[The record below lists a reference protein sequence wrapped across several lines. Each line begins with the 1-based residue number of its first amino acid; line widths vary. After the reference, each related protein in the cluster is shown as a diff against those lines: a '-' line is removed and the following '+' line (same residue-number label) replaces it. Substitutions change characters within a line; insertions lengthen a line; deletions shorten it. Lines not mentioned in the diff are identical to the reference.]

1 VVNRRVRRSIVAAI
15 IVIVAAAAIPVVRH
29 GALRLVGGA
38 LLLREPIGPA
48 DVVVISESGGM
59 DEFQAAEIEAA
70 DLIANGTARQ
80 VMLLRPT
87 MDAIDREL
95 VRRGVRVEIPAVAIL
110 RQLGVP
116 DTALIVIEA
125 GEGGTTESTRAVA
138 DWVRAHPSR
147 VVVVIGAAHSR
158 RYRRALMRVWPAEV
172 PAPRITYPQRTAF
185 RADDWWQS
193 RRTLRDGM
201 FELQKLA
208 WDYIRHPW

>member
-1 VVNRRVRRSIVAAI
+1 VVNRRVRRSIVAA

-29 GALRLVGGA
+29 GALRLVGGT

-59 DEFQAAEIEAA
+59 DEFQAAQLEAA
-70 DLIANGTARQ
+70 DLVANGTARQ

-87 MDAIDREL
+87 KDAIDREL

-138 DWVRAHPSR
+138 DWARAHPSR

-185 RADDWWQS
+185 RADDWWRS
-193 RRTLRDGM
+193 RRTLREGM
-201 FELQKLA
+201 FELQKLV